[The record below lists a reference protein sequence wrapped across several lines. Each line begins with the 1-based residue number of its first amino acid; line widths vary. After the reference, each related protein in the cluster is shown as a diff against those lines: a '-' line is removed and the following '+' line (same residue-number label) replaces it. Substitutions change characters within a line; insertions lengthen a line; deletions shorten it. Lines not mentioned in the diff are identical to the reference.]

1 MAVLQILA
9 PIGVASYARAKDLNW
24 FQSTMLGIGTAIL
37 TEQAVVRFPS
47 LRLGGKLDRF
57 VARTTGQIAIK
68 AIRIGISTGR
78 ITSRTTL
85 TVLKLT
91 GKHIVV
97 PVVRATASTA
107 VKVVGKLV
115 VTPARIVAA
124 RIIVPAAV
132 AAAPYVAATAAGYA
146 IGATV
151 GTGIAYA
158 VWGEEGKQDAVE
170 LYTGQVGWDQYWSTV
185 GAGWDEYWK

>member
-9 PIGVASYARAKDLNW
+9 PIGVASYARANDLNW
-24 FQSTMLGIGTAIL
+24 FQSTILGISTAIL

-68 AIRIGISTGR
+68 AIRIGISTGK
-78 ITSRTTL
+78 ITSRTAL

-107 VKVVGKLV
+107 VKLV
-115 VTPARIVAA
+115 ITPARIVAA
-124 RIIVPAAV
+124 RIIVPAAT

-158 VWGEEGKQDAVE
+158 VWGEEGKEDAIN

-185 GAGWDEYWK
+185 GAGWDALW